1 MDYLYRYM
9 QCNTPYSR
17 AIFHEQS
24 QESFQ
29 KAFLPENLVSST
41 DRLSV
46 IESGRARSTGD
57 FIVGMNLTVACTL
70 KYPNNG
76 VLSIGRV
83 QTAVL
88 NMIVQRENEIHDFK
102 KWVFN
107 FIIQLILS
115 QPLIL
120 SFRENLRHKRES
132 NISEPMYHKKS
143 QTLRKHMNY

>member
-1 MDYLYRYM
+1 M
-9 QCNTPYSR
+9 QCKTPYSR
-17 AIFHEQS
+17 AIFYEQS

-41 DRLSV
+41 GRLSV

-88 NMIVQRENEIHDFK
+88 NMIVQRENEIHNFK
-102 KWVFN
+102 PR
-107 FIIQLILS
+107 L
-115 QPLIL
+115 
-120 SFRENLRHKRES
+120 
-132 NISEPMYHKKS
+132 
-143 QTLRKHMNY
+143 